1 MKMRGKG
8 IVVVLLLLVA
18 AGVVVYLYL
27 LKPGIDICPT
37 PPGWDQAKEV
47 KLDDGGSGAVYTS
60 SGVPDKVLATFQDS
74 LEGAGWSHVSGDL
87 QEDLFAEFARG
98 ADHASVVAAGDGSEV
113 VVYVFVSDASAFK
126 EVETTE
132 APIGE
137 VSGEDITDVP
147 RFPGSI
153 RVTCEAGPEER
164 LVEYIASAD
173 VAEVV
178 AFYGDRLGEG
188 GWTVQAVMADTGSNQ
203 IVATKPGR
211 GILTIDVTAE
221 GTSTGETRIAIN
233 LIQL

>member
-47 KLDDGGSGAVYTS
+47 RLDDGGSRAVYTS

-98 ADHASVVAAGDGSEV
+98 ADHASVHAPATFGGSGLCP
-113 VVYVFVSDASAFK
+113 FLGSSAFK

-132 APIGE
+132 APMENSAGE
-137 VSGEDITDVP
+137 VSRCPTVP
-147 RFPGSI
+147 RPI
-153 RVTCEAGPEER
+153 RVTCEAGGER
-164 LVEYIASAD
+164 LVEYIASA
-173 VAEVV
+173 ECWQ
-178 AFYGDRLGEG
+178 R
-188 GWTVQAVMADTGSNQ
+188 
-203 IVATKPGR
+203 
-211 GILTIDVTAE
+211 
-221 GTSTGETRIAIN
+221 
-233 LIQL
+233 

>member
-1 MKMRGKG
+1 MRGKG

-37 PPGWDQAKEV
+37 PPGWDQTKQV
-47 KLDDGGSGAVYTS
+47 GLDGGGEGAVYTS
-60 SGVPDKVLATFQDS
+60 SGVPDKVLVTFQDS
-74 LEGAGWSHVSGDL
+74 LEGAGWIHVSGDL

-132 APIGE
+132 APIAE

-153 RVTCEAGPEER
+153 RVTCEVGPQEWF
-164 LVEYIASAD
+164 VEYLASAD

-178 AFYGDRLGEG
+178 AFYEDSLGTG
-188 GWTVQAVMADTGSNQ
+188 GWTIQAVMADSGSNQ
-203 IVATKPGR
+203 IVATKSGR
-211 GILTIDVTAE
+211 GILTIDITAE
-221 GTSTGETRIAIN
+221 GTSTGETRIASSV
-233 LIQL
+233 LQLE